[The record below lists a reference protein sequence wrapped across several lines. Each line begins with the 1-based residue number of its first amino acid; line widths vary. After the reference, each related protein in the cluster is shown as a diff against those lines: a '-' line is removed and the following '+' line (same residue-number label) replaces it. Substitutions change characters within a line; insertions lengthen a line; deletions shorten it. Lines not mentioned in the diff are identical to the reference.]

1 LSHTLLFD
9 ARLFLLLLRADDDLA
24 AGARRDGCRVCGGVL
39 HSARYPRKPRGGP
52 PAQLKAEY
60 FRRDSFC
67 CANDDCRKRSTP
79 PSLRFLGRRVY
90 LGAIVVLT
98 SAMTGGVTLKR
109 AAELNELVGV
119 SMRTLQRWRAWWRE
133 TFAVSPFW
141 KAAKALFSPPVDAH
155 GAPSTLIERFAGSA
169 RDKLVACLK
178 FLAPITTR
186 PGSAMAG

>member
-1 LSHTLLFD
+1 MSQILFFD

-24 AGARRDGCRVCGGVL
+24 AGARAEGCGICGGVL

-52 PAQLKAEY
+52 PSQLKAEY
-60 FRRDSFC
+60 SRRHSFC
-67 CANDDCRKRSTP
+67 CANDDCRKRTTP

-90 LGAIVVLT
+90 VGAIVVLA

-119 SMRTLQRWRAWWRE
+119 SVRTLQRWCTWWRE

-141 KAAKALFSPPVDAH
+141 KAAKASFSPSVDAH
-155 GAPSTLIERFAGSA
+155 GAPSTLIERFAGRA